1 MQQPRLLSK
10 SKYLKSNVEFHR
22 KTGVTHVELH
32 WHEFYEVTLIA
43 SGNGRQHLN
52 GVPHPLHKGTLFFT
66 TPTDLHEF
74 FGDVN
79 DPLETLVVVFNEELL
94 DKDIYPLFFNPEG
107 HYEIL
112 LTEEE
117 FPVYNALFERISLEQ
132 RGNFLGKESII
143 KGCLQQ
149 ILVDLVRKSLILA
162 SGLESR
168 KFMFK
173 DRDPIHRSLVYLQYN
188 FREQVTLADISREVH
203 MSQSYFSERFSKEMG
218 IPFQKYLQDM
228 RLEFAEKLLRSTE
241 LPVTEI
247 CMKSG
252 FNSLPHFER
261 TFKKKFGMTPR
272 DMRRNR

>member
-10 SKYLKSNVEFHR
+10 SKYLKSNVEYHR
-22 KTGVTHVELH
+22 KVGVTYVELH

-43 SGNGRQHLN
+43 NGTGRQHLN
-52 GVPHPLHKGTLFFT
+52 GVGHPLHKGTLFFT

-94 DKDIYPLFFNPEG
+94 DQDIYPLFFNPEG

-112 LTEEE
+112 LTEKEL
-117 FPVYNALFERISLEQ
+117 PVYIALFDRISLEQ
-132 RGNFLGKESII
+132 RGNYLGKESII

-149 ILVDLVRKSLILA
+149 ILIDLVRKSLVLA
-162 SGLESR
+162 SGQESR
-168 KFMFK
+168 KFRLK
-173 DRDPIHRSLVYLQYN
+173 DGDPIHRSLVYMQYN
-188 FREQVTLADISREVH
+188 FRDQLTLADISREVH

-218 IPFQKYLQDM
+218 IPFQNYLQNM
-228 RLEFAEKLLRSTE
+228 RLDFAEKLLRSTE

-247 CMKSG
+247 CLKSG

-261 TFKKKFGMTPR
+261 SFKKKFGMTPR
-272 DMRRNR
+272 DMRRHR